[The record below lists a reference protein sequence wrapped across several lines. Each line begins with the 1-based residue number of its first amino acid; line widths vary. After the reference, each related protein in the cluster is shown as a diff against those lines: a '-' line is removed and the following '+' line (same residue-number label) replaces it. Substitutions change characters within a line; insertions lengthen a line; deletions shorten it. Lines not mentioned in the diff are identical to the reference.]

1 MLRFISFFVCQIRI
15 HIIIKN
21 WLKNI
26 YLVGVR
32 RFLWILIVY
41 RPISTWCWVTRIF
54 QIDNLRF
61 ILIILR
67 LWIRGIII
75 LCRSKLEIFNN
86 NKTEFVWVLML
97 LLRVLIL
104 TFITSNLL
112 IFYILFEVSLIPTL
126 ILIIGWGYQPER
138 IQAGIYIIMYTICA
152 SLPLLLVLIF
162 TYKENGTLF
171 MSLRE
176 YKFSI
181 INLNLIRIWWAIFI
195 IAFIVKIP
203 MYITHLWLPKA
214 HVEAPVSGS
223 IVLAGVLLKL
233 GGYGLLRI
241 RRVFK
246 IDNRILCLLF
256 VSISLWGAVVTRLIC
271 LRQVDL
277 KSLIAYSSV
286 GHMGLIIGGI
296 IGNQLWGWSGRL
308 TLILAHGLVSSGLF
322 RVANILYE
330 NTSTRSLY
338 LRKGLIRVM
347 PGLRMF
353 WFILSV
359 INIGAPPSINLLGEI
374 LLLTRILNISNWI
387 SVLLG
392 LRRFLAGGYSLYL
405 YTSTQH
411 GSLSRHL
418 HRAIRGDI
426 RSYTSLFLHISP
438 AFLLIT
444 IRDFIRIWC

>member
-1 MLRFISFFVCQIRI
+1 MLGFILFFSCQL
-15 HIIIKN
+15 IIYIFVKN
-21 WLKNI
+21 WLIKI
-26 YLVGVR
+26 YFIGIS
-32 RFLWILIVY
+32 RFIWIFMMYNPLG
-41 RPISTWCWVTRIF
+41 RWCWVMGIF

-61 ILIILR
+61 ILIILS

-86 NKTEFVWVLML
+86 NKTEFTWILISL
-97 LLRVLIL
+97 LIILIL

-112 IFYILFEVSLIPTL
+112 IFYILFELSLIPTL

-138 IQAGIYIIMYTICA
+138 IQAGIYIIIYTMCA

-162 TYKENGTLF
+162 IFKENGRLF
-171 MSLRE
+171 ISLSE
-176 YKFSI
+176 YKSSI
-181 INLNLIRIWWAIFI
+181 INLNLITVWWIIFI

-203 MYITHLWLPKA
+203 IYITHLWLPKA

-233 GGYGLLRI
+233 GGYGLFRI
-241 RRVFK
+241 RRVF
-246 IDNRILCLLF
+246 IINNTILCSLF
-256 VSISLWGAVVTRLIC
+256 VRISLYGAVATRLIC

-296 IGNQLWGWSGRL
+296 MGNQLWGWSGGL
-308 TLILAHGLVSSGLF
+308 CIMLAHGLVSSGLF
-322 RVANILYE
+322 SVANILYE

-338 LRKGLIRVM
+338 LRKGLITVI
-347 PGLRMF
+347 PGLSIF

-359 INIGAPPSINLLGEI
+359 INIGAPPSINLLAEI
-374 LLLTRILNISNWI
+374 LLLTRILNISIWI
-387 SVLLG
+387 RILLG
-392 LRRFLAGGYSLYL
+392 LRRFLAGAYSLYL

-411 GSLSRHL
+411 GPLSRHV
-418 HRAIRGDI
+418 HRVIRGDI
-426 RSYTSLFLHISP
+426 RSYTSLFLQAAPVFILIRSREFIS
-438 AFLLIT
+438 
-444 IRDFIRIWC
+444 RWC